1 MIAHNWIINYSEP
14 KCATVAVREMGL
26 SALCFEG
33 TGLLE
38 QADTEGFPPYFRHF
52 VGLTA
57 SGAEVTVA
65 VEPVILLASFL
76 GCGWICGRS
85 WMLLWGRFKR
95 AKVRVVI
102 RRVEGF
108 TP

>member
-1 MIAHNWIINYSEP
+1 
-14 KCATVAVREMGL
+14 MGI
-26 SALCFEG
+26 
-33 TGLLE
+33 
-38 QADTEGFPPYFRHF
+38 
-52 VGLTA
+52 TA
-57 SGAEVTVA
+57 SGAEVTA
-65 VEPVILLASFL
+65 AIEPVILLASFL
-76 GCGWICGRS
+76 GCGWLYGRS